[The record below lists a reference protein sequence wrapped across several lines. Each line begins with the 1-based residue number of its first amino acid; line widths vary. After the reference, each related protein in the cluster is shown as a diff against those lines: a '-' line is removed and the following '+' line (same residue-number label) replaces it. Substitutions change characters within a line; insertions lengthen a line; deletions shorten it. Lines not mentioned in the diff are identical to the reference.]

1 MSLVRFILG
10 VTTLGFV
17 LVTHLIG
24 FNNVRVLG
32 IFWIPEFV
40 LILYVIFSLIPAEH
54 IPGWYNKLKSM
65 ANNRN
70 KKKKVVKFP
79 AGKWKKLPVLTILD
93 GMLITL
99 IAALALFL
107 LYKT

>member
-1 MSLVRFILG
+1 MNLVRFMLG

-40 LILYVIFSLIPAEH
+40 LILYVVFSLIPAEH
-54 IPGWYNKLKSM
+54 IPKWYGKIKNIVN
-65 ANNRN
+65 ARN

-79 AGKWKKLPVLTILD
+79 GSKWKKLPVLTLLD
-93 GMLITL
+93 GVLITL
-99 IAALALFL
+99 IAALALL
-107 LYKT
+107 LLHRI